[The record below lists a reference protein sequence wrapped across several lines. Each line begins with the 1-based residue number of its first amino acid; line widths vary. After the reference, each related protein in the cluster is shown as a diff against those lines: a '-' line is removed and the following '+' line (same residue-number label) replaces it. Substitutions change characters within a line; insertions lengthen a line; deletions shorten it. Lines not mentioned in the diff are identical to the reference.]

1 MFRFRNIQCSLF
13 NKLFYKVSKNIA
25 NFYACWDLMEIT
37 TLSNLLALTSQLS
50 GIDYS
55 LADAKFSEEAFTQL
69 VKTIFMKIN
78 VLQKWVRNGMVTLV
92 AC

>member
-1 MFRFRNIQCSLF
+1 
-13 NKLFYKVSKNIA
+13 
-25 NFYACWDLMEIT
+25 MEIT
-37 TLSNLLALTSQLS
+37 TLSNLIALTSQLS

-55 LADAKFSEEAFTQL
+55 SADAKFSEEAFTQL